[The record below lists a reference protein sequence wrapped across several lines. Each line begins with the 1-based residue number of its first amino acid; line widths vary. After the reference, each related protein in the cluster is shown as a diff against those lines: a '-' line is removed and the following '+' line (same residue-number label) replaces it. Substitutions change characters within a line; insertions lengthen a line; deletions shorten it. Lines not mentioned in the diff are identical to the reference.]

1 MRATV
6 IYCRNPFDPS
16 RDREVKAVARRRRI
30 DKLAP
35 KTTQPHICLLNG
47 QPLLR
52 ANKGWQR
59 SVRDGDTVAFVMLP
73 AGGGGSNPLKV
84 IMMIAIAVVAPSL
97 GMSIAQGLGGLGV
110 VGGPFASTAAL
121 GSFIGGAI
129 GFVGRALVN
138 ALIPDP
144 RPPSSSPSLASS
156 KASPTYTI
164 TGQGNAARIGE
175 SIPVLYG
182 QHPIYPDFA
191 AEPYTEFAGNEQYL
205 YQLFCIGQ
213 GEYDLSDIRIEDT
226 PIDSFDEVTY
236 EVVAPGAQVSL
247 FPVNVIT
254 SGEVSGQEL
263 LTNNAVGPFI
273 INPPAT
279 QANTLAVDVVCPKG
293 LFYANDEGGLNKVS
307 VTFKVEARQVNDSGT
322 PLTSF
327 SILGTHTIS
336 GGTGTPI
343 RRSYRYNVTKARY
356 EMRVTRTDTKQT
368 DSRYGHDLLWTSAR
382 AYLPGSQLYGNVTLL
397 AMRVRAS
404 NNLSSQTARRVNL
417 TAARKLPIW
426 NGISWSAPT
435 ATRSI
440 AWALADA
447 LRADY
452 GGKMPASRIDLDQ
465 LLALDAIWAAR
476 NDYFDGI
483 FDQKVVLWEALG
495 LIARAGRAKHYMQG
509 GMVHFVR
516 DQAETTPVALFNMR
530 NIQRGSLRVEYLTP
544 GDETADSV
552 IVEYYD
558 PVSMKPLEVTAQ
570 LPGYTNMNPARVQL
584 FGVITRAQA
593 WREGR
598 YTAAANRYRRQVI
611 TFTTEMEG
619 FIPSLGDL
627 IAISHDR
634 MRRSVSGDVL
644 AYDDMSQTLTLTEP
658 VTFGAGSHY
667 VALRRRDGAY
677 SGPWLVTAGAEP
689 NEVILDE
696 ALDFTPDT
704 GAARERTSFVF
715 GEGEA
720 HTRLAR
726 VTGIRPRSMVT
737 VEISA
742 VNEDAA
748 VHTADTGTVPPVS
761 SSWNLPAGIT
771 VPSVGSLDVALGG
784 TAGTPLVLVSWQ
796 PAAGANNYY
805 VEASYDGGDTWQRM
819 GDVASTNISF
829 PAKRGELRVRVAGVG
844 LSRGPWAEYIGDP
857 FAQPPA
863 NLSSF
868 LVSAQ
873 PDGTREF
880 SMSMP
885 GGVPPDFAGYEI
897 RYKIGTGA
905 YTWNEMTPLHDGLVT
920 VSPWETNQLAAG
932 EYTFACKA
940 EDDAGNVSINA
951 LFITAD
957 LADPR
962 LAGVIFNVQPH
973 TQGWPGTKTDCIVAL
988 DSGHLVATDTT
999 TWNDLSTWADW
1010 TQWVLTPADPI
1021 VYQHTTIDLG
1031 APVPFVP
1038 LVSAIASG
1046 TVTLEEQHSDDDIT
1060 YTSWAAMSGQL
1071 VTRYV
1076 RIRATVTGSLPIIR
1090 QLDIKLNGGATS
1102 EEIND
1107 LDTSLLAGAYRIGA
1121 GDIRLPIQK
1130 SYSIITQV
1138 QVALQNVGSGWSW
1151 EIIDKDVAVGPRI
1164 RIYNGAGALADAMI
1178 DVFIRGY

>member
-16 RDREVKAVARRRRI
+16 RDRDVKAIGRRRRI
-30 DKLAP
+30 EKLAP
-35 KTTQPHICLLNG
+35 RTAQPFICLLNG

-52 ANKGWQR
+52 ANKGWHK
-59 SVRDGDTVAFVMLP
+59 SVKDGDVLAFVLLP

-84 IMMIAIAVVAPSL
+84 IMMIAIAVVAPQLGFSIASSL
-97 GMSIAQGLGGLGV
+97 GPG
-110 VGGPFASTAAL
+110 AL
-121 GSFIGGAI
+121 GAFGSTSALGAFIGGAI

-144 RPPSSSPSLASS
+144 RPPSSSPSLANT

-175 SIPVLYG
+175 AIPVLYG

-213 GEYDLSDIRIEDT
+213 GEYQISNIRIEDT
-226 PIDSFDEVTY
+226 SIGSFDEVTT
-236 EVVAPGAQVSL
+236 EIVQPGAQVGL

-254 SGEVSGQEL
+254 SSEVSGQEL

-273 INPPAT
+273 INSPGT
-279 QANTLAVDVVCPKG
+279 QANVLAVDVVCPKG
-293 LFYANDEGGLNKVS
+293 LFYANDDGGLNKVS
-307 VTFKVEARQVNDSGT
+307 VTFKVEARQVDDSGS
-322 PLTSF
+322 PLTSYAV
-327 SILGTHTIS
+327 LGTHTIS
-336 GGTGTPI
+336 GATGTPI
-343 RRSYRYNVTKARY
+343 RKSYRYNVTKARY
-356 EMRVTRTDTKQT
+356 QMRVTRTDTKQT
-368 DSRYGHDLLWTSAR
+368 NSRYGHDIMWTSAR
-382 AYLPGSQLYGNVTLL
+382 AYLPGAQQYGNVTLL
-397 AMRVRAS
+397 AMRIRAS

-417 TAARKLPIW
+417 TATRKLPIW
-426 NGISWSAPT
+426 NGSSWSAPT

-452 GGKMPASRIDLDQ
+452 GGKMPDSRIDLDQ
-465 LLALDAIWAAR
+465 LLALDAIWTSR

-483 FDQKVVLWEALG
+483 FDQKIVLWEAIG

-558 PVSMKPLEVTAQ
+558 PASMKPLEVTAQ
-570 LPGYTNMNPARVQL
+570 LPGYGNANPARVQL
-584 FGVITRAQA
+584 FGVIGREQA

-634 MRRSVSGDVL
+634 MRRSTSGDVV
-644 AYDDMSQTLTLTEP
+644 AYDDLSQTMTLTEP
-658 VTFGAGSHY
+658 VAFGGGAHY
-667 VALRRRDGAY
+667 VALRRRDGSY
-677 SGPWLVTAGAEP
+677 SGPWLVTAGTET
-689 NEVILDE
+689 NQVVLDA

-704 GAARERTSFVF
+704 GTSRERTSFVF

-726 VTGIRPRSMVT
+726 VSGIRPRSLLT

-761 SSWNLPAGIT
+761 TYWNLPAAIT
-771 VPSVGSLDVALGG
+771 VPVVDALDVTLGG
-784 TAGTPLVLVSWQ
+784 TANTPLILVQWQ
-796 PAAGANNYY
+796 PAPGANNYY
-805 VEASYDGGDTWQRM
+805 IEVSYDAGETWQRM
-819 GDVASTNISF
+819 GDVASSDFSF
-829 PAKRGELRVRVAGVG
+829 PARRGQLRVRVAGVG
-844 LSRGPWAEYIGDP
+844 LSRGPWAEWIGDP
-857 FAQPPA
+857 YAQPPA
-863 NLSSF
+863 DLSSF

-873 PDGTREF
+873 PDGTRQF
-880 SMSMP
+880 TMAMP
-885 GGVPPDFAGYEI
+885 GGVPPDFSGYQI
-897 RYKIGTGA
+897 RYKLGTGP
-905 YTWNEMTPLHDGLVT
+905 YGWNDLVPLHDGLVT

-940 EDDAGNVSINA
+940 VDDAGNVSINA
-951 LFITAD
+951 IFITAD

-973 TQGWPGTKTDCIVAL
+973 TQGWPGTKTDCVVAT
-988 DSGHLVATDTT
+988 DNNNLVATDLT
-999 TWNDLSTWADW
+999 TWNDLPTWDNW
-1010 TQWVLTPADPI
+1010 TQWVLTPANPI
-1021 VYQHTTIDLG
+1021 IYEHTTIDLG

-1038 LVSAIASG
+1038 LVSAIANG

-1060 YTSWAAMSGQL
+1060 YSSWAAMSGQI
-1071 VTRYV
+1071 VARYM
-1076 RIRATVTGSLPIIR
+1076 RIRATVSGSLPILR
-1090 QLDIKLNGGATS
+1090 LMDIKLNGGATS

-1107 LDTSLLAGAYRIGA
+1107 LDTSLLAGSYRIGV
-1121 GDIRLPIQK
+1121 GDIRVPIQK

-1138 QVALQNVGSGWSW
+1138 QIALQNVGSGWSW

-1164 RIYNGAGALADAMI
+1164 RIYNGAGALADATI